1 MKLIISF
8 LFMKQ
13 MLKVLKKNKIYLS
26 GGFGNILFQLIHYLS
41 LRNEGLKPVFIDT
54 LTKQNVITNFF
65 GWKIHD
71 RIYLEVFKDLEI
83 VVQKQSILKTALVMV
98 LGKISQRLKTPVCSI
113 YFFSDSF
120 KDRYL
125 TESKHFFG
133 YFQSKR
139 YLESNQKEIQQI
151 VKALQKRHLLNKST
165 SPYTAIHYR
174 YGDSVWAKQ
183 HEDYYTAVK
192 QNIQQNKDV
201 IVLTDSKDR
210 AKEFFKDL
218 KVSSLK
224 LMSNTPILDFSYML
238 DAQELYCAPST
249 FSWWASHS
257 MKKGTEAYFPK
268 FLFNKLGFFGESI
281 DINYLN

>member
-1 MKLIISF
+1 
-8 LFMKQ
+8 
-13 MLKVLKKNKIYLS
+13 
-26 GGFGNILFQLIHYLS
+26 
-41 LRNEGLKPVFIDT
+41 
-54 LTKQNVITNFF
+54 LTKENLITKLL

-71 RIYLEVFKDLEI
+71 QIYLDVFKDLGV
-83 VVQKQSILKTALVMV
+83 VVQKQSILKTALMMV
-98 LGKISQRLKTPVCSI
+98 LGKISQQLKTPVFSI

-120 KDRYL
+120 KNRYL
-125 TESKHFFG
+125 TTSKHFFG
-133 YFQSKR
+133 YFQSKS
-139 YLESNQKEIQQI
+139 YLESNRKEIQQI

-165 SPYTAIHYR
+165 LPYTAIHYR

-183 HEDYYTAVK
+183 HEHYYKTVK
-192 QNIQQNKDV
+192 QHIKHNKDV

-224 LMSNTPILDFSYML
+224 VMSNTPILDFSYML
-238 DAQELYCAPST
+238 GAQKLYCAPST

-257 MKKGTEAYFPK
+257 MKEGTEAYSPK